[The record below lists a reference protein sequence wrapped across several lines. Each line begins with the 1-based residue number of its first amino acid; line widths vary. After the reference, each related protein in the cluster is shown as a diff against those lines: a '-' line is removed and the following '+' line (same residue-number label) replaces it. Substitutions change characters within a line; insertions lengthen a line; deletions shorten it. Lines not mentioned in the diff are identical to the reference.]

1 MNCVIVCAFIT
12 GEQIK
17 TMRQAIADL
26 PERESEHMHLLFEQS
41 LRDWNRSPQE
51 NDGRNKEARN
61 ALLLKWYP
69 RPNKRNIHPIPDQNG
84 KIYTLFQTR
93 NAWKWYPLVR
103 HIPIWLIYGSS
114 PPPPPPLLGSMHG
127 VVLRRDS
134 NIMTEGRNISRTLTN
149 SFPVSHSLVYI
160 YMQRRKRTETVHQ
173 SGIYGSHWLTLKKK
187 WYVTTRDFCRSIP

>member
-1 MNCVIVCAFIT
+1 MYSCPVPRPKGVKSTTGVGACVGWEVGQLERGYYSVLGGVHNISVFMNCVIVCAFIT

-93 NAWKWYPLVR
+93 NA
-103 HIPIWLIYGSS
+103 
-114 PPPPPPLLGSMHG
+114 
-127 VVLRRDS
+127 
-134 NIMTEGRNISRTLTN
+134 
-149 SFPVSHSLVYI
+149 
-160 YMQRRKRTETVHQ
+160 
-173 SGIYGSHWLTLKKK
+173 
-187 WYVTTRDFCRSIP
+187 